1 MDIQELIIYIEE
13 EFEEVDKGTL
23 LPESSI
29 RDIEGWSS
37 MHALILIALVDNHY
51 DILLTGE
58 ELKNA
63 LTIQDLYNAILKRK
77 S

>member
-1 MDIQELIIYIEE
+1 MNIHDLINYIET
-13 EFEEVDKGTL
+13 EFEEIENGTL
-23 LPESSI
+23 VPKSSI
-29 RDIEGWSS
+29 RDIDGWSS
-37 MHALILIALVDNHY
+37 MHALILIALIDNNY

-63 LTIQDLYNAILKRK
+63 LSIQDLYDVILKRK

>member
-1 MDIQELIIYIEE
+1 MNIHDLINYIET
-13 EFEEVDKGTL
+13 EFEEIENGTL
-23 LPESSI
+23 ISESSI

-37 MHALILIALVDNHY
+37 MHALILIALIDNNY

-63 LTIQDLYNAILKRK
+63 LTIQDLYDVILKRK
-77 S
+77 N